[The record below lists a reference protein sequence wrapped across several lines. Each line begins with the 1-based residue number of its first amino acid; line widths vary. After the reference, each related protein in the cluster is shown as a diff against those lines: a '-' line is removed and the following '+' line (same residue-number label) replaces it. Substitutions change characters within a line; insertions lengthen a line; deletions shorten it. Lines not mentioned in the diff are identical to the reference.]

1 MPRKK
6 GTVQQGT
13 PGKGY
18 ENRTDLL
25 NNYDAQKNTA
35 ATGGMA
41 EPPAAAMSMGPTPDD
56 SPNLS
61 APTNYPQ
68 EPITAGLNI
77 GAGDGPQRDTRMTET
92 QNLKRFVPLLA
103 LYLDNEDTPDS
114 VRALFQYIKAS

>member
-18 ENRTDLL
+18 DNRTDLI
-25 NNYDAQKNTA
+25 NNYDEGKNTA
-35 ATGGMA
+35 STGGMA
-41 EPPAAAMSMGPTPDD
+41 PPSESAMPMGPTPDD
-56 SPNLS
+56 TPNLS

-77 GAGDGPQRDTRMTET
+77 GAGDGPQRDNRLAET
-92 QNLKRFVPLLA
+92 QGLKRFVPLLA
-103 LYLDNEDTPDS
+103 MYLDKEDTPDS
-114 VRALFQYIKAS
+114 VRALFRYIKAS

>member
-18 ENRTDLL
+18 QNRTDLTS
-25 NNYDAQKNTA
+25 NYDNSQNTA

-41 EPPAAAMSMGPTPDD
+41 PPPQSQMAMGPSPDD

-61 APTNYPQ
+61 APTNYPN

-77 GAGDGPQRDTRMTET
+77 GPGDGSQRDTRLAET
-92 QNLKRFVPLLA
+92 QNLQRFIPLLA

-114 VRALFQYIKAS
+114 VRALFRYIKGS